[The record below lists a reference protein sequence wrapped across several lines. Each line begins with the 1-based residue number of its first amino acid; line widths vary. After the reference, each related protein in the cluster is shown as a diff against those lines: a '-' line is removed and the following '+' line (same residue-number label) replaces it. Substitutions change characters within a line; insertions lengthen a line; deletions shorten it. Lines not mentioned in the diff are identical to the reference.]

1 MPLRVEN
8 KVNNMK
14 LITEYL
20 PDTTEIVTEGEGA
33 DKKLYIEGVFM
44 QAAKKNRNGRIYP
57 TEILEG
63 AVQQYIDESVSTN
76 SAIGELNHPASP
88 IPNPREASHRIV
100 ELRKEGNDFYGKAL
114 VLNTPMGNTVKGL
127 IEGGVRLGVSSR
139 GLGTVK
145 EVDGVNEVQKDFV
158 LKTVDIVHN
167 PSAPDAYVNGIMEG
181 VDYLVDGSTIDQNLA
196 DKHEQVIKNTPAEL
210 LPEVKLRLFREAMS
224 SIAVQ
229 SELRE
234 QGINELEMFKKGWLK
249 GMQKDPAKSKAEISE
264 LLEVLKKAAQKASPM
279 MKPAYKEQIA
289 MWNRALASI
298 SAE

>member
-1 MPLRVEN
+1 
-8 KVNNMK
+8 MK

-20 PDTTEIVTEGEGA
+20 PDTTEIVTEGEGSE
-33 DKKLYIEGVFM
+33 KKLYIEGIFM

-63 AVQQYIDESVSTN
+63 AVQQYIDESVATN

-145 EVDGVNEVQKDFV
+145 EVNGVNEVQKDFV

-167 PSAPDAYVNGIMEG
+167 PSAPNAYVNGIMEG
-181 VDYLVDGSTIDQNLA
+181 VDYLVDGSTIDQSMA
-196 DKHEQVIKNTPAEL
+196 ERHEEIIKDTPAEM

-224 SIAVQ
+224 SVAIMDQ
-229 SELRE
+229 LSLQER
-234 QGINELEMFKKGWLK
+234 EMFKKGWLSSMK
-249 GMQKDPAKSKAEISE
+249 KDPAKSKAEIE
-264 LLEVLKKAAQKASPM
+264 ALIKTLMKAAQKASPL
-279 MKPAYKEQIA
+279 MKPAYKEQIE
-289 MWNRALASI
+289 MWNRALTSIASD
-298 SAE
+298 